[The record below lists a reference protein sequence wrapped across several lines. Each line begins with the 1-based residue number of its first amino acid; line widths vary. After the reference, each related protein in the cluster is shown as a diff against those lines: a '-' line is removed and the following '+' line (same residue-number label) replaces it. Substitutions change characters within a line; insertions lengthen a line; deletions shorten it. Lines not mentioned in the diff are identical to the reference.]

1 VIKFYSTPANRKFR
15 QTIQNSIVLHDEL
28 SLGSIY
34 IQTHLNKLFNIPG
47 WSWVAR
53 ALPNK
58 KYLIKP
64 PNKKWKD
71 LVLSQGEIVLR
82 DVRFVAELYN
92 FRKFDGDSDLVIIW
106 VNIIGMSPDLWKEE
120 EFRHIVTELEGFY
133 VDVDPQFWE
142 HIDLTILRIIIGVK
156 FKEVI
161 LLYHNMLFTD
171 DSGNHRFLISN
182 FKWRMIKH
190 FIVPAN
196 SNNSCSLPLNL

>member
-133 VDVDPQFWE
+133 VDVDPRFWE

-171 DSGNHRFLISN
+171 DSGNHRFFDLQ
-182 FKWRMIKH
+182 FQVEDDQAFHRTRQ
-190 FIVPAN
+190 F
-196 SNNSCSLPLNL
+196 